1 MDDEHSMLDMF
12 TVFITG
18 AGWCVILHFVK
29 YMMLKEYLSQ
39 QAELSQTQKKNL
51 SLARHTV
58 LPQ

>member
-1 MDDEHSMLDMF
+1 MLDMF